1 VANPQPASTQQ
12 EQTLPSTVDALALV
26 VLVVYQG
33 AETELV
39 IGSGQLIRSAI
50 KNPSEAPYLYGRLQT
65 LAQQIRTRV
74 RSQVAD
80 LAAKVVDEA
89 ARNGNLAAVRALKRI
104 STAHPGVRVTTALLP
119 HDRNS
124 ARFLAED
131 LARRLDAA
139 AAKIVRFADDAYRA
153 ATVSAALSQIL
164 DRATPAEAQAQAWR
178 ELSAKG
184 VTGFTDKAGREWTL
198 SSYVEMATRTA
209 TQKAF
214 NASHKDRL
222 TQAGIVYFTIS
233 TTGRPC
239 PLCAPWEGRVLA
251 DAGKGVATE
260 DGYTFEI
267 AATVEEATAA
277 GLFHP
282 NCKHTLSAY
291 LPGTTVLRKNTWT
304 KADED
309 QYKATQ
315 KLRAIERQIRSD
327 RLVYASAVTDLE
339 QARARQ
345 ILRSRVAAAKT
356 YADQNN
362 LLYRARRT
370 AIDLGNRP

>member
-1 VANPQPASTQQ
+1 MAQTQETQIQQQGLPA
-12 EQTLPSTVDALALV
+12 TVDSLALAV
-26 VLVVYQG
+26 VVVYQG
-33 AETELV
+33 AETELIV
-39 IGSGQLIRSAI
+39 GSGRLIAQTIRS
-50 KNPSEAPYLYGRLQT
+50 PDEAPYLLGRLQT
-65 LAQQIRTRV
+65 LASSIRDRV
-74 RSQVAD
+74 RGAVLD
-80 LAAKVVDEA
+80 LATQVVDEA
-89 ARNGNLAAVRALKRI
+89 SRNGNL
-104 STAHPGVRVTTALLP
+104 TAMREIRQLAGTGTTLGPGWLP
-119 HDRNS
+119 HDVNS
-124 ARFLAED
+124 ARLMAED

-139 AAKIVRFADDAYRA
+139 ALRMTRFADDAYRA
-153 ATVSAALSQIL
+153 ATTSAALAQIL
-164 DRATPAEAQAQAWR
+164 DKATPAEAQAQAWR

-184 VTGFTDKAGREWTL
+184 VTGFTDKAGREWNL

-260 DGYTFEI
+260 DGFTFEI
-267 AATVEEATAA
+267 AATVEEATAT

-282 NCKHTLSAY
+282 NCKHTLSAF
-291 LPGTTVLRKNTWT
+291 LPGSTVLRKNTWT

-315 KLRAIERQIRSD
+315 KLRAIERQIRTD

-339 QARARQ
+339 KARARRS
-345 ILRSRVAAAKT
+345 LREHVALAKA

-370 AIDLGNRP
+370 SIDLGNRP

>member
-1 VANPQPASTQQ
+1 MAQTQETQIQQQGLPA
-12 EQTLPSTVDALALV
+12 TVDSLALAV
-26 VLVVYQG
+26 VVVYQG
-33 AETELV
+33 AETELIV
-39 IGSGQLIRSAI
+39 GSGRLIAQTIRS
-50 KNPSEAPYLYGRLQT
+50 PDEAPYLLGRLQT
-65 LAQQIRTRV
+65 LASSIRDRV
-74 RSQVAD
+74 RGAVLD
-80 LAAKVVDEA
+80 LATQVVDEA
-89 ARNGNLAAVRALKRI
+89 SRNGNL
-104 STAHPGVRVTTALLP
+104 TAMREIRQLAGTGTTLGPGLLP
-119 HDRNS
+119 HDVNS
-124 ARFLAED
+124 ARLMAED

-139 AAKIVRFADDAYRA
+139 ALRMTRFADDAYRA
-153 ATVSAALSQIL
+153 ATTSAALAQIL
-164 DRATPAEAQAQAWR
+164 DKARPAEAQAQAWR

-184 VTGFTDKAGREWTL
+184 VTGFTDKAGREWNL

-260 DGYTFEI
+260 DGFTFEI
-267 AATVEEATAA
+267 AATVEEATAT

-282 NCKHTLSAY
+282 NCKHTLSAF
-291 LPGTTVLRKNTWT
+291 LPGSTVLRKNTWT

-315 KLRAIERQIRSD
+315 KLRAIERQIRTD

-339 QARARQ
+339 KARARRS
-345 ILRSRVAAAKT
+345 LREHVALAKA

-370 AIDLGNRP
+370 SIDLGNKP